1 MHRSRQRGRT
11 RRLGRAVLV
20 LALTVAWGVPFAWS
34 VQVTASP
41 ALTMNPTGLAPL
53 AGVVALATDVPS
65 RVTLHVRNGG
75 EAWAI
80 LFPAFQKDHSVPLL
94 GLAPGRNYE
103 VSVTVTDEAG
113 GSLTVAPALTVATP
127 ALPPDFPQISVPVS
141 DPARMEPGF
150 TLVDRFTRRSSSHG
164 YSYSVI
170 FDESGQVV
178 WFGGFGGNAT
188 TWLPH
193 GNLLYKSPAGNVVFE
208 ADLLG
213 NVVRSIP
220 FADPGEG
227 LHHDVVLTE
236 EGTFLSLTRRTTVVQ
251 DYPTSYVDA
260 SAPRAPADV
269 LDTPVVEFSSDG
281 GLLRMWPLQDLFD
294 PTRIGYG
301 SLGQEF
307 GAKDWAH
314 ANTVILD
321 PRDDSLL
328 VSVRHQDAIA
338 KFSRSTGALKWILG
352 SHCNWNAEFLPYLLQ
367 PVGAPFEWEWH
378 PHSHEYTPAGT
389 LLLHDNGNYRACPF
403 DGTTPVEASL
413 NRTRTVEYAI
423 DEAAMTVRQVW
434 EYAPADAER
443 IYSDARGDA
452 DWLPVTGNVLATY
465 GSVSF
470 TGGVSSR
477 DLGLGSRHGRI
488 TEVTH
493 TTPPEVVFDLLMY
506 DARTS
511 GSPPVAT
518 NELRLYRSA
527 RIPSLYPPTVSVVRA
542 PGLTL
547 AANSWVARRGKERA
561 VVVTLTN
568 RATTTQCFA
577 YWIDL
582 TAPDGVVVDLG
593 VDPEQVCLGPLSSQ
607 SRTIIHRV
615 PSETPIGLY
624 QYRAFAGV
632 YPVALSTA
640 QHRLFVTP

>member
-11 RRLGRAVLV
+11 RPYAGRAILV
-20 LALTVAWGVPFAWS
+20 LALAVAWGVPFAWS

-41 ALTMNPTGLAPL
+41 TLTMNPTGLTPL

-65 RVTLHVRNGG
+65 RVILHVRNGA

-80 LFPAFQKDHSVPLL
+80 LFPTLQKDHSVPLL
-94 GLAPGRNYE
+94 GLAPGRSYE
-103 VSVTVTDEAG
+103 VSVTITDDAG

-127 ALPPDFPQISVPVS
+127 SLPPDFPQISVPVS
-141 DPARMEPGF
+141 NPARMEPGF
-150 TLVDRFTRRSSSHG
+150 TLVDRFTRRSVLDG
-164 YSYSVI
+164 RSYSIV
-170 FDESGQVV
+170 FDETGQVV

-188 TWLPH
+188 SWLPT
-193 GNLLYKSPAGNVVFE
+193 GNLLYKSPVGNVVLE

-213 NVVRSIP
+213 NVIRSIP
-220 FADPGEG
+220 LADPGEG

-236 EGTFLSLTRRTTVVQ
+236 EGTFLSLTRRTTVVE
-251 DYPTSYVDA
+251 DYPTSYVDPT
-260 SAPRAPADV
+260 APRAPANV
-269 LDTPVVEFSSDG
+269 LDNPVVEFSADG
-281 GLLRMWPLQDLFD
+281 GLLSIWPLQDLLD

-301 SLGQEF
+301 SLGLEH
-307 GAKDWAH
+307 GALDWAH
-314 ANTVILD
+314 ANTVIVD

-352 SHCNWNAEFLPYLLQ
+352 SHCNWSAGFPPYLLQ
-367 PVGAPFEWEWH
+367 PVGEPFESEWH

-403 DGTTPVEASL
+403 DGTTPVGAPL

-443 IYSDARGDA
+443 IFSDARGDA

-470 TGGVSSR
+470 TGGVSSP
-477 DLGLGSRHGRI
+477 DLGLGSRYGRI

-493 TTPPEVVFDLLMY
+493 TTPPEVVFDILVY
-506 DARTS
+506 DPRRS
-511 GSPPVAT
+511 GRPPAAT

-527 RIPSLYPPTVSVVRA
+527 RIPSLYPPSVSVVRA

-547 AANSWVARRGKERA
+547 AANSWVVRQGKERA
-561 VVVTLTN
+561 IVVTLTN

-577 YWIDL
+577 YWTDVVS
-582 TAPDGVVVDLG
+582 PGGVADPG
-593 VDPEQVCLGPLSSQ
+593 ADPEQVCLDPLSSQ
-607 SRTIIHRV
+607 RRITIHRV
-615 PSETPIGLY
+615 TPGTPIGLH
-624 QYRAFAGV
+624 QYRAYAGV

-640 QHRLFVTP
+640 QHWVLVTP